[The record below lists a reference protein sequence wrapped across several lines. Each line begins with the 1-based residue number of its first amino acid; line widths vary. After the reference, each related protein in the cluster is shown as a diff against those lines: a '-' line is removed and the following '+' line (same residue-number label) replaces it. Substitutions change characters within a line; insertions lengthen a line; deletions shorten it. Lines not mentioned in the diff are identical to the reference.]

1 MGFQVGKDVVGI
13 DVIVGD
19 QVGKIAKGTY
29 TENSVH
35 VFCGFE
41 LFVVL
46 LAFDPPSRQSSP
58 FAYKLF
64 PSQNLQQS

>member
-41 LFVVL
+41 LSVVL
-46 LAFDPPSRQSSP
+46 LAFDPLSG
-58 FAYKLF
+58 
-64 PSQNLQQS
+64 